1 MLSAREICKS
11 YGKHV
16 ILDQIDLD
24 LAPGECIGIV
34 GANGCGKTTLLSILA
49 GARKADHG
57 TICLDGKN
65 AYTGR
70 NSQIRSVA
78 YVPQENP
85 LMEELSVHDN
95 LLLWYRGDRKRL
107 EKDLTDGP
115 AAILGIT
122 EMLRK
127 TAGQLSGGMKK
138 RLNIACALAFGS
150 QYLIMDEPGAALDLE
165 CKEAVRQYLRA
176 FREQGGAVI
185 LAAHEMEELALC
197 TKMYRLAYGNL
208 KEIPTGLTAEELIRE
223 FQ

>member
-1 MLSAREICKS
+1 
-11 YGKHV
+11 
-16 ILDQIDLD
+16 
-24 LAPGECIGIV
+24 
-34 GANGCGKTTLLSILA
+34 
-49 GARKADHG
+49 
-57 TICLDGKN
+57 
-65 AYTGR
+65 
-70 NSQIRSVA
+70 
-78 YVPQENP
+78 
-85 LMEELSVHDN
+85 MEELSVHDN

-150 QYLIMDEPGAALDLE
+150 RYLIMDEPGAALDLE
-165 CKEAVRQYLRA
+165 CKEAVRQYLKA
-176 FREQGGAVI
+176 FREHGGALL
-185 LAAHEMEELALC
+185 LASHEMEELALC